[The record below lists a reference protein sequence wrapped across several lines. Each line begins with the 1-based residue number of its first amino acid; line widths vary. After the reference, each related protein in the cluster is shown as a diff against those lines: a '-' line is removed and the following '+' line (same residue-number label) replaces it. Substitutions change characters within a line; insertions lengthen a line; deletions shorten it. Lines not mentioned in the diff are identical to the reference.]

1 MQSPDR
7 LCIISDQNEEIEL
20 KKGIDSNKGHGSTAA
35 LLKDTFF
42 HTTAHFSNDFFLSF
56 FAPTLPV
63 LITQMGLLKVQA
75 GILNLGLELTALT
88 MPLIGHM
95 ADKKDIRKY
104 MVFTPAVTALCMS
117 MLGVIPNFYLLFL
130 VLVVGGMSIYFYHA
144 VGPADIAQV
153 NDAAL
158 GRLLAIWNIAGQV
171 AFMIGPLV
179 VTAVLTRYS
188 LRQMPWLALLGV
200 VAALALLF
208 IRKNQPE
215 NSFREASKKTY
226 ISSLVNKDSKKR
238 IVRQFLPIAAI
249 TLAIALS
256 HACAYAYLPVYIVER
271 GASLWMSGLAI
282 SFYFGAGIIGNYI
295 GGFLHDLIGA
305 KWVAAISL
313 AGFAVFFTS
322 TIYTTGVLQLAL
334 IALMGVFSFMLMP
347 AMMAMLQENNP
358 DDRSFTNSLFLGL
371 NYGVIALAGVAAGY
385 MLDRMP
391 TPIVFLISA
400 ALALSALVFV
410 PLLRDDFNKKP
421 VNLSQ

>member
-1 MQSPDR
+1 
-7 LCIISDQNEEIEL
+7 L
-20 KKGIDSNKGHGSTAA
+20 KKETETTTRRGSTTA
-35 LLKDTFF
+35 LLKDTIF
-42 HTTAHFSNDFFLSF
+42 HTAAHF

-88 MPLIGHM
+88 MPLIGRI

-104 MVFTPAVTALCMS
+104 MVFTPAITALCMS
-117 MLGVIPNFYLLFL
+117 MLGVIPNFFLLFL
-130 VLVVGGMSIYFYHA
+130 VLTVGGLSIYFYHA
-144 VGPADIAQV
+144 IGPADIAAV
-153 NDAAL
+153 NKSAL
-158 GRLLAIWNIAGQV
+158 GRLLAIWNIAGQL

-188 LRQMPWLALLGV
+188 IRQLPWLALLGV
-200 VAALALLF
+200 MATFALMV
-208 IRKNQPE
+208 IRKNQPGA
-215 NSFREASKKTY
+215 SFREEPASGQPVT
-226 ISSLVNKDSKKR
+226 LNTNSKKR
-238 IVRQFLPIAAI
+238 IIRQFMPIAAI

-256 HACAYAYLPVYIVER
+256 HACAYAYLPVYIVEQ

-282 SFYFGAGIIGNYI
+282 SLYFGAGIVGNYI
-295 GGFLHDLIGA
+295 GGLLHDRIGA
-305 KWVAAISL
+305 KWVAVISL

-358 DDRSFTNSLFLGL
+358 DDRSLTNGLFLGL
-371 NYGVIALAGVAAGY
+371 NYGVIGLAAVVAGY
-385 MLDRMP
+385 MLDHMP
-391 TPIVFLISA
+391 TPTVFLISA

-410 PLLRDDFNKKP
+410 PWLKDESSKKMA
-421 VNLSQ
+421 

>member
-1 MQSPDR
+1 
-7 LCIISDQNEEIEL
+7 L
-20 KKGIDSNKGHGSTAA
+20 KKETETTTRRGSTTA
-35 LLKDTFF
+35 LLKDTIF
-42 HTTAHFSNDFFLSF
+42 HTAAHFSNDFFLSF

-88 MPLIGHM
+88 MPLIGRI

-104 MVFTPAVTALCMS
+104 MVFTPAITALCMS
-117 MLGVIPNFYLLFL
+117 MLGVIPNFFLLFL
-130 VLVVGGMSIYFYHA
+130 VLTVGGLSIYFYHA
-144 VGPADIAQV
+144 IGPADIAAV
-153 NDAAL
+153 NKSAL
-158 GRLLAIWNIAGQV
+158 GRLLAIWNIAGQL

-188 LRQMPWLALLGV
+188 IRQLPWLALLGV
-200 VAALALLF
+200 MATLALIA
-208 IRKNQPE
+208 IRKNQPGA
-215 NSFREASKKTY
+215 SFREEPASGQPVT
-226 ISSLVNKDSKKR
+226 LNTNSKKR
-238 IVRQFLPIAAI
+238 IIRQFMPIAAI

-256 HACAYAYLPVYIVER
+256 HACAYAYLPVYIVEQ

-282 SFYFGAGIIGNYI
+282 SLYFGAGIVGNYI
-295 GGFLHDLIGA
+295 GGLLHDRIGA
-305 KWVAAISL
+305 KWVAVISL

-358 DDRSFTNSLFLGL
+358 DDRSLTNGLFLGL
-371 NYGVIALAGVAAGY
+371 NYGVIGLAAVVAGY
-385 MLDRMP
+385 MLDHMP
-391 TPIVFLISA
+391 TPTVFLISA

-410 PLLRDDFNKKP
+410 PWLKDESSKKMA
-421 VNLSQ
+421 

>member
-1 MQSPDR
+1 MASKTGTQ
-7 LCIISDQNEEIEL
+7 I
-20 KKGIDSNKGHGSTAA
+20 KHGKTAA
-35 LLKDTFF
+35 LLKDTLF

-75 GILNLGLELTALT
+75 GILNLGLELAALT
-88 MPLIGHM
+88 MPLIGRI

-130 VLVVGGMSIYFYHA
+130 VMTLGGLSLYFYHA
-144 VGPADIAQV
+144 IGPADIAKV
-153 NDAAL
+153 NEAAL
-158 GRLLAIWNIAGQV
+158 GRILAIWNIAGQV

-179 VTAVLTRYS
+179 VTAVLTRFS
-188 LRQMPWLALLGV
+188 TRQMPWLALLGV
-200 VAALALLF
+200 AATLALII
-208 IRKNQPE
+208 IRKNQPDIPHKE
-215 NSFREASKKTY
+215 SLQVEAHEAADTNSR
-226 ISSLVNKDSKKR
+226 KR
-238 IVRQFLPIAAI
+238 IIRQFLPIAAI

-256 HACAYAYLPVYIVER
+256 HACAFAYLPVYIVEQ

-282 SFYFGAGIIGNYI
+282 SLYFGAGVVGNYI
-295 GGFLHDLIGA
+295 GGLLHDRIGA
-305 KWVAAISL
+305 KWVAVISL
-313 AGFAVFFTS
+313 AGFAVFFTT
-322 TIYTTGVLQLAL
+322 TIYSTSVVQLAL

-358 DDRSFTNSLFLGL
+358 DDRSLTNGLFLGL
-371 NYGVIALAGVAAGY
+371 NYGVIALAGVVAGY

-391 TPIVFLISA
+391 TPTVFLISA

-410 PLLRDDFNKKP
+410 PWLKDESKKKMA
-421 VNLSQ
+421 

>member
-1 MQSPDR
+1 MITGS
-7 LCIISDQNEEIEL
+7 NEKIEL
-20 KKGIDSNKGHGSTAA
+20 KKTSGTNKKQGSTVA
-35 LLKDTFF
+35 LLKDTIF

-88 MPLIGHM
+88 MPLIGSI

-117 MLGVIPNFYLLFL
+117 MLGVIPNFYVLFL
-130 VLVVGGMSIYFYHA
+130 VMTLGGLSIYFYHA
-144 VGPADIAQV
+144 IGPADIALG
-153 NDAAL
+153 NKAAL
-158 GRLLAIWNIAGQV
+158 GRLMAIWNIAGQV

-188 LRQMPWLALLGV
+188 TRQMPWLALLGV
-200 VAALALLF
+200 AAAFALML
-208 IRKNQPE
+208 IRKYQPE
-215 NSFREASKKTY
+215 KPFRQELTHGSQTA
-226 ISSLVNKDSKKR
+226 IDPNSKKR
-238 IVRQFLPIAAI
+238 IIRQFLPITAI

-282 SFYFGAGIIGNYI
+282 SFYFGAGVVGNYI
-295 GGFLHDLIGA
+295 GGLLHDRIGA

-313 AGFAVFFTS
+313 VGFAAFFTS
-322 TIYTTGVLQLAL
+322 AIFTTGTQQLAL

-358 DDRSFTNSLFLGL
+358 ADRSLTNGLFLGL
-371 NYGVIALAGVAAGY
+371 NYGVIALAGVVAGY

-391 TPIVFLISA
+391 TPTVFLISA

-410 PLLRDDFNKKP
+410 PWLKDDYINQVP
-421 VNLSQ
+421 DLTL